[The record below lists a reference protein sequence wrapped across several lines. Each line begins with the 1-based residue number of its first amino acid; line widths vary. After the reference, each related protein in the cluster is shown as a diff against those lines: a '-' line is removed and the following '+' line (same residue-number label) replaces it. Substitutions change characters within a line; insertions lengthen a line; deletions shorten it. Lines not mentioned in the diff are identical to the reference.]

1 MNTVIITEEGRGIN
15 SMDYWGYALEPFVKI
30 EDGSGDEI
38 HGLNL
43 IACWGSREEQ
53 HNSKNIVI
61 STFFGLDPQQ
71 VSHEICQALE
81 SLLDTIKDGEESL
94 WDVREHNSNL

>member
-1 MNTVIITEEGRGIN
+1 MNTVIITEDGRGIN

-30 EDGSGDEI
+30 EDESGDEI
-38 HGLNL
+38 YGLNL

-53 HNSKNIVI
+53 CNSKNTVI
-61 STFFGLDPQQ
+61 SAFFGLDPGE
-71 VSHEICQALE
+71 VSGETCRALE
-81 SLLDTIKDGEESL
+81 SLLDTIKSGESL